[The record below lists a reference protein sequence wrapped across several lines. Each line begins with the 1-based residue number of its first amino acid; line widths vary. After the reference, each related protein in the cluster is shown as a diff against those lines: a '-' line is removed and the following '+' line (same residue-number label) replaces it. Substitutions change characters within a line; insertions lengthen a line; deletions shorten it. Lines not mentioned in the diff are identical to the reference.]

1 MEEDFGVPEDQ
12 NGFWITRSK
21 GKGLCWTDGRRGSS
35 FLFQVRKGLYW
46 RPLLFG
52 RYSRSTAQSTLM
64 FCILCGTMTAE
75 LSKYTVSSGLLSV
88 YDWDIRCVELVD
100 TRLKF
105 YGKAH
110 LKGP

>member
-1 MEEDFGVPEDQ
+1 
-12 NGFWITRSK
+12 
-21 GKGLCWTDGRRGSS
+21 
-35 FLFQVRKGLYW
+35 
-46 RPLLFG
+46 
-52 RYSRSTAQSTLM
+52 M